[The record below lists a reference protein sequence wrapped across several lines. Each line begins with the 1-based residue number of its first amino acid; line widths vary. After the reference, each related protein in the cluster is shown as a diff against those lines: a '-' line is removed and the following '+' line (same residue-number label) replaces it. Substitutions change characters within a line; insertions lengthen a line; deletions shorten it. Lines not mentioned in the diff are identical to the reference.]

1 MVTLLID
8 PETKLGEIGGM
19 KEKKRERERERERER
34 WIETEIGTSY

>member
-8 PETKLGEIGGM
+8 PETKLGEKGGR
-19 KEKKRERERERERER
+19 KEKKRERERER